1 MQVSAE
7 HPLVG
12 NDADNQDAQ
21 DEAPSVVCAKHEN
34 EQISPRN
41 RDMSFAFRFEPPGK
55 KTPVTDHDDGP
66 IIRRIDGLPPS
77 NFEARRNRE
86 MRTPRMFPQ
95 QPVHTEATSSETA
108 AARVPAMEESL
119 LGDQPDA
126 GNTGSGYRPQSL
138 NFSVSAIRAQ
148 RMRRPA
154 GARKSSSI
162 VAKMT
167 IATFIG
173 ITCVSS
179 GVTLGLYGPELAYRI
194 ESQVKLAGTSL
205 SSLLSWPGSDTSGQK
220 VQVSK
225 IERGQSGTTSQTA
238 TTRATN
244 VGYRRPVAQTGAKIF
259 YDRIPP
265 SKPSNSAILKPVNA
279 AAANLTGLAKHLAV
293 PDDLQS
299 ISLNRVST
307 GSE

>member
-12 NDADNQDAQ
+12 NDADNRDAQ
-21 DEAPSVVCAKHEN
+21 DNAPSVVCAKHEN
-34 EQISPRN
+34 EHISPRN
-41 RDMSFAFRFEPPGK
+41 QDMSSAFRFEPPGK

-77 NFEARRNRE
+77 NFEASRKRE
-86 MRTPRMFPQ
+86 MRTPKMFPQ
-95 QPVHTEATSSETA
+95 PPVHTRATSSGTA
-108 AARVPAMEESL
+108 AVRVPAMEESL
-119 LGDQPDA
+119 LGNQPDA

-148 RMRRPA
+148 RMKRPA
-154 GARKSSSI
+154 GARKSSSV

-173 ITCVSS
+173 IACISS
-179 GVTLGLYGPELAYRI
+179 GVTLGLYGPELAQRI
-194 ESQVKLAGTSL
+194 ESQVKLAGASL
-205 SSLLSWPGSDTSGQK
+205 SSLLSWPGSETSEQK

-225 IERGQSGTTSQTA
+225 IERGRSGTTSQTA

-244 VGYRRPVAQTGAKIF
+244 VGYSRPVTQTGAKIF

-265 SKPSNSAILKPVNA
+265 SRPRNSAKLRPANA
-279 AAANLTGLAKHLAV
+279 AAAKLTGLAKHLAV

-299 ISLNRVST
+299 ISLNRVSS
-307 GSE
+307 GSD